1 MEPSRSRYG
10 ICLLN
15 SMLLFLWCNINFAI
29 YLIFVCNGRM
39 QNRFILLVL
48 IIMKYLCIYLNR
60 ESHTVLWLIGT
71 WSKYIIQIIDS
82 VFVSLLYHTQ
92 FPIIC
97 TNQVVEDPM
106 YPIQNSRTTT
116 IKWNRIF
123 QFIINKFKW
132 NHKMF
137 LQYSLCKV

>member
-1 MEPSRSRYG
+1 
-10 ICLLN
+10 
-15 SMLLFLWCNINFAI
+15 MLLFLWCNINFAI
-29 YLIFVCNGRM
+29 YSIFVCNRRM
-39 QNRFILLVL
+39 QNGFILLVL

-71 WSKYIIQIIDS
+71 WSKYIIQIIGS
-82 VFVSLLYHTQ
+82 VFVSLLYHIQ

-106 YPIQNSRTTT
+106 YPIEKSRITT

-137 LQYSLCKV
+137 LRYSLYRMKIKNHSTE